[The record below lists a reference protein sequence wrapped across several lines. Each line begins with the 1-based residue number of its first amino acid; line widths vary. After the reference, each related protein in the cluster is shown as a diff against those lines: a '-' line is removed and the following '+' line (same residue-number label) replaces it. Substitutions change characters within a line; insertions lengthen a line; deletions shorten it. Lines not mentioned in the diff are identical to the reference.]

1 MPFRDKVV
9 VHPLGPVETLATP
22 EDPNRPKEDARIEQ
36 EREMVYVPYIQFNPL
51 RPRQGVPA
59 VHLGPAGD
67 PWPHLQAT
75 SLKRRVSCDLI
86 LQSRSR
92 TDETHLSPQHVQELG
107 QLVQA
112 PAPQKSAD
120 VGDTVVVCS
129 DRCSKAF

>member
-9 VHPLGPVETLATP
+9 VHPFGPVEPLATP

-51 RPRQGVPA
+51 RPWQGVPA
-59 VHLGPAGD
+59 VHLCPAGD

-75 SLKRRVSCDLI
+75 SLKRRGSGDLI

-92 TDETHLSPQHVQELG
+92 NDETHPSPPQVPVLV

-112 PAPQKSAD
+112 PALLYTP
-120 VGDTVVVCS
+120 VV
-129 DRCSKAF
+129 